1 MSAANRK
8 LRYVVPN
15 IPMPAIPAT
24 RNDEFAP
31 AMPSKQPDSP
41 ARATFGPASYY
52 RQGVLVPGGR
62 PKRPPRD

>member
-1 MSAANRK
+1 MSAPNRK

-15 IPMPAIPAT
+15 L
-24 RNDEFAP
+24 DLP
-31 AMPSKQPDSP
+31 AMPGTREVRFASAASKQPDSQ
-41 ARATFGPASYY
+41 ARATFGPATYY